1 MTTDTD
7 SNFLVSGASANAVV
21 ATDYSDT
28 EGSHFQVIKVAYGNT
43 LDFNRVTEADGL
55 PVRIMNTPQV
65 DVTSISNPVSVFGS
79 IAVYGISGATAVGI
93 TAAGFDIRG
102 LTHTRDSIRVL
113 GGLTVISGNA
123 TPYDAYDPF
132 AGFQTRLLRATTG
145 ATATENFAQLSA
157 KLLNDTPSVEDTVRV
172 VGLSG
177 AYPVGITASNLDIR
191 GLTHTKDTV
200 NVYGTISVQND
211 SGSNPFTPNK
221 SEKGFQTR
229 LLRASTGSDPT
240 SDQGALNSLLNTVE
254 DTVRVVGL
262 SGAYPVAVMPIGLTG
277 ITNYASRTP
286 FKVDDT
292 GALYVNLGAGS
303 VNVSANI
310 SSTSFTLA
318 GVSLS
323 DAGSSAG
330 VIQMQG
336 YAGAGVVPVTVSAT
350 AFDIR
355 NLSSSTDSVLA
366 QIRVLGGACGDS
378 VDLGGTAGIMA
389 SRFVS
394 ALNENAD
401 KVFQL
406 KTDDVQSGL
415 ILGEITTPT
424 TGIKALTSNIS
435 AALIS
440 DYRITGTNTSA
451 VGESSFS
458 SGAKALRV
466 VVANVVQPD
475 GITSGRIEI
484 SPGSASRM
492 GTHTLKSGI
501 HFKSDLGNAN
511 KTIFIGSTS
520 QNTVGYPLYNG
531 DQIFIE
537 TDNTDKIY
545 YSATAGATLY
555 YMGT

>member
-1 MTTDTD
+1 MPTDTD
-7 SNFLVSGASANAVV
+7 SNFLVSGVSANAVV

-55 PVRIMNTPQV
+55 PVRVMNTPQV
-65 DVTSISNPVSVFGS
+65 DVTNISNPVSVFGS
-79 IAVYGISGATAVGI
+79 VGVYGINGATAIAVTASNFGIRSLTAGSNESGISHIGADFVRVVGVSGAFPVGVSASNFGIRALTAGNIISGITHTGADFVRVVGASGAFPVGI
-93 TAAGFDIRG
+93 TATGLDIRG
-102 LTHTRDSIRVL
+102 LSHGKDTI
-113 GGLTVISGNA
+113 TVFNTVSVQNDPSNG
-123 TPYDAYDPF
+123 PFDAKNID
-132 AGFQTRLLRATTG
+132 AGFQTRLLRA
-145 ATATENFAQLSA
+145 S
-157 KLLNDTPSVEDTVRV
+157 
-172 VGLSG
+172 
-177 AYPVGITASNLDIR
+177 I
-191 GLTHTKDTV
+191 
-200 NVYGTISVQND
+200 
-211 SGSNPFTPNK
+211 
-221 SEKGFQTR
+221 
-229 LLRASTGSDPT
+229 GSDPT
-240 SDQGALNSLLNTVE
+240 TDSASLVAAIDTVE

-310 SSTSFTLA
+310 SSTAFTLA

-323 DAGSSAG
+323 NAGTSAG

-336 YAGAGVVPVTVSAT
+336 YAGAGVVPVGVTAT
-350 AFDIR
+350 DLDIR

-415 ILGEITTPT
+415 ILTEITTPT
-424 TGIKALTSNIS
+424 TGIKALTNNIS
-435 AALIS
+435 ESLMK
-440 DYRITGTNTSA
+440 DYRITGVGTNALGETSFNA
-451 VGESSFS
+451 GSN
-458 SGAKALRV
+458 ALRV

-484 SPGSASRM
+484 SPGSASQM
-492 GTHTLKSGI
+492 GSHALKSGI
-501 HFKSDLGNAN
+501 HFKSDLGNSN

>member
-1 MTTDTD
+1 MPTDTD

-43 LDFNRVTEADGL
+43 LDFNRVTDADGL
-55 PVRIMNTPQV
+55 PVRVMNTPQV
-65 DVTSISNPVSVFGS
+65 DVTNISNPVSVFGS
-79 IAVYGISGATAVGI
+79 VGVYGINGATAIAVTASNFGIRSLTAGSNESGISHIGADFVRVVGVSGAFPVGVSASNFGIRALTAGNIISGITHTGADFVRVVGASGAFPVGI
-93 TAAGFDIRG
+93 TATGLDIRG
-102 LTHTRDSIRVL
+102 LSHGKDTI
-113 GGLTVISGNA
+113 TVFNTVSVQNDPSNG
-123 TPYDAYDPF
+123 PFDAKNID
-132 AGFQTRLLRATTG
+132 AGFQTRLLRA
-145 ATATENFAQLSA
+145 S
-157 KLLNDTPSVEDTVRV
+157 
-172 VGLSG
+172 
-177 AYPVGITASNLDIR
+177 I
-191 GLTHTKDTV
+191 
-200 NVYGTISVQND
+200 
-211 SGSNPFTPNK
+211 
-221 SEKGFQTR
+221 
-229 LLRASTGSDPT
+229 GSDPT
-240 SDQGALNSLLNTVE
+240 TDSASLVAAIDTVE

-310 SSTSFTLA
+310 SSTAFTLA

-323 DAGSSAG
+323 DAGTSAG

-336 YAGAGVVPVTVSAT
+336 YAGVGVVPVTVSAT
-350 AFDIR
+350 DLDIR

-415 ILGEITTPT
+415 ILDEITTPA

-475 GITSGRIEI
+475 GITSGKIEI

-492 GTHTLKSGI
+492 GSHTLKSGI
-501 HFKSDLGNAN
+501 HFKSDLGNSN

>member
-28 EGSHFQVIKVAYGNT
+28 ESSHFQVVKVAYGST
-43 LDFNRVTEADGL
+43 QDFNRVTDADGL

-65 DVTSISNPVSVFGS
+65 DVTNISNPVPVFGS
-79 IAVYGISGATAVGI
+79 LGVYGINGATAIAVTASNFGI
-93 TAAGFDIRG
+93 RSLTAGNNESG
-102 LTHTRDSIRVL
+102 
-113 GGLTVISGNA
+113 ISHI
-123 TPYDAYDPF
+123 
-132 AGFQTRLLRATTG
+132 G
-145 ATATENFAQLSA
+145 ADF
-157 KLLNDTPSVEDTVRV
+157 VRV
-172 VGLSG
+172 VGVSG
-177 AYPVGITASNLDIR
+177 AFPVGVSASNFGIRALTAGNIISGTTHTGADFVRVVGASGAFPVGITANSLDIR

-200 NVYGTISVQND
+200 NVYGTVSVQND
-211 SGSNPFTPNK
+211 TGSNPFTSNK

-229 LLRASTGSDPT
+229 LLRASVGSDPT
-240 SDQGALNSLLNTVE
+240 TDQGALNALLNTVE

-303 VNVSANI
+303 VNVTASI
-310 SSTSFTLA
+310 SSTAFTLA

-336 YAGAGVVPVTVSAT
+336 YGGTGVVPVTVSAT
-350 AFDIR
+350 DLDIR
-355 NLSSSTDSVLA
+355 NLTSTSDSVFA
-366 QIRVLGGACGDS
+366 QIRLLGGSCGDS
-378 VDLGGTAGIMA
+378 VDLGGTAGTVMEK
-389 SRFVS
+389 FNS
-394 ALNENAD
+394 ALNKAD
-401 KVFQL
+401 TVYQL

-415 ILGEITTPT
+415 ILSEITTAN
-424 TGIKALTSNIS
+424 TGIKALTNNIS
-435 AALIS
+435 ESLMK
-440 DYRITGTNTSA
+440 DYRITGVGTNTL
-451 VGESSFS
+451 GETSFS
-458 SGAKALRV
+458 ADANALRV

-475 GITSGRIEI
+475 GITSGILNATT
-484 SPGSASRM
+484 SAVQMGS
-492 GTHTLKSGI
+492 HFLKSGI
-501 HFKSDLGNAN
+501 HFKSDLGNSN
-511 KTIFIGSTS
+511 KTIFIGSTN
-520 QNTVGYPLYNG
+520 QNQIGYPLYNG
-531 DQIFIE
+531 DQVFIE
-537 TDNTDKIY
+537 TDNTNKIY